1 LLQVTSQL
9 VEELGHLVG
18 TVAGMGGHQIVF
30 KEAVFEFLDSWRR
43 LVIDVL

>member
-1 LLQVTSQL
+1 
-9 VEELGHLVG
+9 
-18 TVAGMGGHQIVF
+18 MGGHQIVF